1 MIEHGWR
8 TDLSAREAAELASL
22 LAEAA
27 REDEETGYLQPGIAE
42 PLPPGTTQLLVW
54 MSGERGRGRWMST
67 PAPATSTPTSSTL
80 TSSTPTTSAPMAAS
94 AAVPAPSLA
103 PAPVL
108 AAYLRIEPAGAGQA
122 VARYVVRPA
131 LRSLGVTTLLLEEL
145 GPFGGPGWAGGIAAQ
160 DAAELRIWAQGGH
173 PAAARVARRFRR
185 LGVEVNDRRWWLLAD
200 LGAAV
205 DGDRPL
211 PRPVD
216 GTAAPARP
224 PATDRERTR
233 AADLWQASATP
244 SPPPGGELLV
254 IPTPGDV
261 AGAIWFAPGPVERTE
276 YGTAGRIE
284 GLAVAGS
291 AARPGTV
298 RDQLLRAAM
307 ERMAGRHRMAAV
319 IVVPAAESPLVTS
332 ARLAGF
338 EHRRTDVEYT
348 FADRPAAPGI
358 STTAAGERAGL
369 CSALAGPALPRPKT

>member
-27 REDEETGYLQPGIAE
+27 REDEETGYLQAGITE

-54 MSGERGRGRWMST
+54 MSGEGGRGRWMST
-67 PAPATSTPTSSTL
+67 PAS
-80 TSSTPTTSAPMAAS
+80 AAS
-94 AAVPAPSLA
+94 ASATAAAAVPPPALAPPPAPA

-108 AAYLRIEPAGAGQA
+108 AAYLRIEPAGSGQA

-145 GPFGGPGWAGGIAAQ
+145 GPFGGPGWAGGVSALDAAQ
-160 DAAELRIWAQGGH
+160 LRIWAQGGH

-200 LGAAV
+200 LRAAV

-211 PRPVD
+211 PRPAD
-216 GTAAPARP
+216 GAATPARP
-224 PATDRERTR
+224 PATDRERAR
-233 AADLWQASATP
+233 AADLWQASATS
-244 SPPPGGELLV
+244 SPPSGGELLV
-254 IPTPGDV
+254 VPTDGEV
-261 AGAIWFAPGPVERTE
+261 AGAIWFDPGPVERTE

-284 GLAVAGS
+284 GLAVAGA

-298 RDQLLRAAM
+298 RGQLLRAAM

-338 EHRRTDVEYT
+338 EHRRTDVEYM

-358 STTAAGERAGL
+358 STTAAGEQAGL

>member
-8 TDLSAREAAELASL
+8 TGLSAREAAELASL

-27 REDEETGYLQPGIAE
+27 REDEETGYLQAGIAE

-54 MSGERGRGRWMST
+54 MSGEGGRGRWMST
-67 PAPATSTPTSSTL
+67 PAPAASTPTT
-80 TSSTPTTSAPMAAS
+80 STPTTSAPATAS

-108 AAYLRIEPAGAGQA
+108 AACLRVEPAGAGQA

-145 GPFGGPGWAGGIAAQ
+145 GPFGGPGWAGGVSAL
-160 DAAELRIWAQGGH
+160 DAARLRIWAQGDH

-200 LGAAV
+200 LRAAV

-211 PRPVD
+211 PRPAD
-216 GTAAPARP
+216 GAAAPARP
-224 PATDRERTR
+224 PATDRERAH
-233 AADLWQASATP
+233 AAALWRVSATS

-254 IPTPGDV
+254 APTAGGV
-261 AGAIWFAPGPVERTE
+261 AGAIWFDPGPVERTE

-307 ERMAGRHRMAAV
+307 ERMAGHHRMAAV

-338 EHRRTDVEYT
+338 EHRRTDVEYM

-369 CSALAGPALPRPKT
+369 CSALAGPALPRSKT